1 MRSLVA
7 RAQQSHHMDIW
18 QRYASLFAFLFFV
31 LVAGCA
37 TMANIDQ
44 QIAITSVPDG
54 ADVKIGNMSGTTPM
68 TVTVPGG
75 YGIPQAIQI
84 YKEGYQPQT
93 VAVQRGFRT
102 GALVQDIVPGILLGP
117 IPLITDAI
125 TGDWWYVANSSY
137 NVRLQPLAGSNT
149 VRPEMK

>member
-1 MRSLVA
+1 MRYILVC
-7 RAQQSHHMDIW
+7 AQPKHHLANW
-18 QRYASLFAFLFFV
+18 QRYASLFFFLFFV
-31 LVAGCA
+31 LMTGCA

-44 QIAITSVPDG
+44 QISITSVPDG

-102 GALVQDIVPGILLGP
+102 GALVQDIIPGILLGP
-117 IPLITDAI
+117 IPLLTDAV

-137 NVRLQPLAGSNT
+137 NVRLQPIPGSSG
-149 VRPEMK
+149 VRPEIK